1 MASSSESQ
9 ARGSP
14 GVVLFGL
21 GVAATLGVISVGV
34 VLLTVSLPDGLKFV
48 LAAISG
54 MLAMV
59 CVGLSHLIGH
69 HVRQ

>member
-1 MASSSESQ
+1 M
-9 ARGSP
+9 
-14 GVVLFGL
+14 
-21 GVAATLGVISVGV
+21 AATFGVISVGV

-59 CVGLSHLIGH
+59 CIGLSHLIGQ

>member
-1 MASSSESQ
+1 VASSSQ

-21 GVAATLGVISVGV
+21 GMAATFGVISVGV

-59 CVGLSHLIGH
+59 CIGLSHLIGQ

>member
-9 ARGSP
+9 ASASP

-21 GVAATLGVISVGV
+21 GVAATFGVICVGV
-34 VLLTVSLPDGLKFV
+34 LLLTVSLPDGLKFV

-59 CVGLSHLIGH
+59 CIGLGHLIGQH
-69 HVRQ
+69 ARR